1 MEYTTSEG
9 RIVPLRRVAPRY
21 VDQIR
26 AKHTIPDPPTYS
38 FKAAGGVTV
47 TKTHDE
53 ESVKESGPEDKAAW
67 LDYTTGRRDA
77 FAAQEQEVIE
87 FLMFQCIAQDPD
99 PVSEWSVDFALHGL
113 EPPDE
118 TDPVKFK
125 VEWVQSEIL
134 ANEDDY
140 ASLITKLY
148 EMGGLV
154 DSNRAM
160 EFEGLFRVTME
171 RLAAASRR
179 GPAK

>member
-1 MEYTTSEG
+1 MEYITSEE
-9 RIVPLRRVAPRY
+9 RVVPLRRVAPRY

-38 FKAAGGVTV
+38 FKAGGGVEV
-47 TKTHDE
+47 TLPHDE
-53 ESVKESGPEDKAAW
+53 KSIEQSGPEAHKEW
-67 LDYTTGRRDA
+67 NEYKKTHREKL
-77 FAAQEQEVIE
+77 AAQEQDVLE
-87 FLMFQCIAQDPD
+87 FLIFQCIDQEPE
-99 PVSEWSVDFALHGL
+99 PVADWSVDFALHGL

-118 TDPVKFK
+118 SDPVKFK

-140 ASLITKLY
+140 AGLMTRLY

-160 EFEGLFRVTME
+160 EFEGLFQLVVE
-171 RLAAASRR
+171 RLAAAALR
-179 GPAK
+179 GAAK

>member
-9 RIVPLRRVAPRY
+9 RVVPLRRVAPRY

-38 FKAAGGVTV
+38 FKAAGGVEV
-47 TKTHDE
+47 TLPHDE
-53 ESVKESGPEDKAAW
+53 ESVKQSDPDAHKAWNEYKDNLRSA
-67 LDYTTGRRDA
+67 T
-77 FAAQEQEVIE
+77 AAQEQEVIE

-99 PVSEWSVDFALHGL
+99 PIEEWSVDFALHGL
-113 EPPDE
+113 EPPDQS
-118 TDPVKFK
+118 DPLKFK

-140 ASLITKLY
+140 PGLITRLY

-154 DSNRAM
+154 DSNRAA
-160 EFEGLFRVTME
+160 EFEGFFRLTME
-171 RLAAASRR
+171 GIAATARRRAS
-179 GPAK
+179 

>member
-9 RIVPLRRVAPRY
+9 RVVPLRRVAPRY

-38 FKAAGGVTV
+38 FKAAAGVIV

-67 LDYTTGRRDA
+67 LDYTTKRRDSVA
-77 FAAQEQEVIE
+77 KQEQEVIE
-87 FLMFQCIAQDPD
+87 FLMYQCIAQEPD
-99 PVSEWSVDFALHGL
+99 PISEWSVNFALHGL
-113 EPPDE
+113 EPPDDS
-118 TDPVKFK
+118 DPVKFK
-125 VEWVQSEIL
+125 VEWVQSEVL

-140 ASLITKLY
+140 AGLITRLY

-154 DSNRAM
+154 DSNRAA
-160 EFEGLFRVTME
+160 EVEGLFRLTLE
-171 RLAAASRR
+171 RIAAAARR
-179 GPAK
+179 KSTA